1 MSDNLTLYL
10 SSSHLLLKAM
20 STNYQL
26 YDINTQINR
35 VQSQVTELIKPQ
47 EGISGSVEVVELLT
61 ELVRLTQKK
70 ERISSQV
77 NSSLVESIL
86 KLLEMIDNLLLSTK
100 EDSTELR
107 ICQQHLQS
115 IIEFARS
122 CQMLDFS
129 SLNVEIY
136 RIVNL
141 CRQKQNP
148 YWDNIALSLSR
159 LLSIAGSQG

>member
-1 MSDNLTLYL
+1 
-10 SSSHLLLKAM
+10 
-20 STNYQL
+20 
-26 YDINTQINR
+26 
-35 VQSQVTELIKPQ
+35 
-47 EGISGSVEVVELLT
+47 
-61 ELVRLTQKK
+61 
-70 ERISSQV
+70 
-77 NSSLVESIL
+77 
-86 KLLEMIDNLLLSTK
+86 MIDNLLLSTK

-141 CRQKQNP
+141 CRQKQNL
-148 YWDNIALSLSR
+148 YWDNMANSLLKLSNLSE
-159 LLSIAGSQG
+159 S